1 MKKNIGI
8 VVLLYDKEKL
18 FENVLYYDFDGKKIR
33 EFLLIIYLFK
43 LRFFS

>member
-18 FENVLYYDFDGKKIR
+18 FENVLYLCIYYDFDGEKN
-33 EFLLIIYLFK
+33 Y
-43 LRFFS
+43 